1 MSVSFSFFFPSFLS
15 STFHFIFNDSTTI
28 VRPLSTTVQPITTA
42 IRPLFGHHSAVVWPI
57 IVVWPITTANRLS
70 FGHCLAV
77 FWPQFDRCSEV
88 VQPLF
93 GHHSTVVG
101 HCPANHYRY
110 SVRSLFC
117 NHHCSATIY
126 HCSVWPT
133 FSCCWVTPIWPS
145 VECSVD
151 NLSRW
156 ATEVGP
162 VRPLPLFGLHSIQ
175 PLQPA
180 RLIAVTPVVV
190 RPLRLRPFSGHR
202 LVGHSGL
209 HSEEYEVEDDDDD
222 DDDERTTYLSPGLAS
237 LQLIA

>member
-93 GHHSTVVG
+93 GHHSEVASQSSPPLKQKVFMSVLG
-101 HCPANHYRY
+101 HKIRLC
-110 SVRSLFC
+110 LFV
-117 NHHCSATIY
+117 SY
-126 HCSVWPT
+126 LD
-133 FSCCWVTPIWPS
+133 
-145 VECSVD
+145 VD
-151 NLSRW
+151 R
-156 ATEVGP
+156 
-162 VRPLPLFGLHSIQ
+162 FDH
-175 PLQPA
+175 
-180 RLIAVTPVVV
+180 
-190 RPLRLRPFSGHR
+190 
-202 LVGHSGL
+202 
-209 HSEEYEVEDDDDD
+209 D
-222 DDDERTTYLSPGLAS
+222 
-237 LQLIA
+237 